1 MKTNYSFHIQQCF
14 SLGTSDT
21 YPSSYSTQIS
31 LLTQG
36 QPSLVSS
43 HGFFIDVFFRAPLLD
58 PTVSPFCLQGNVQ
71 KRVSSSGLPEKDLA
85 SRLALGWY
93 LGLCVSEMFSLCLI
107 YFCKLWVLWW
117 MSVLH
122 LRIWNFGRDRG
133 WLWDQSSVKKK
144 RKKKTDKNKTRALKS
159 LMHFPGRHFF
169 HTCHN
174 SVLGK
179 LSESWANT
187 EQGLSISPCM
197 PLLFVDLVLCC
208 LVLINIQHKIN
219 FESFETF
226 SESLSSLRD
235 PLHREKLE
243 KVIF

>member
-1 MKTNYSFHIQQCF
+1 VPNLFLQTLGFVMNVCF
-14 SLGTSDT
+14 TSENLEFW
-21 YPSSYSTQIS
+21 QR
-31 LLTQG
+31 QR
-36 QPSLVSS
+36 V
-43 HGFFIDVFFRAPLLD
+43 
-58 PTVSPFCLQGNVQ
+58 TVRP
-71 KRVSSSGLPEKDLA
+71 
-85 SRLALGWY
+85 
-93 LGLCVSEMFSLCLI
+93 
-107 YFCKLWVLWW
+107 VL
-117 MSVLH
+117 S
-122 LRIWNFGRDRG
+122 
-133 WLWDQSSVKKK
+133 KKK

-179 LSESWANT
+179 LSESWVNT